1 MIFRMNNFSKNY
13 SIEKYFDYVI
23 YDNTVKKSFKI
34 AVIGTK

>member
-1 MIFRMNNFSKNY
+1 MNNFSKNY

-23 YDNTVKKSFKI
+23 FENTVKKSFYN